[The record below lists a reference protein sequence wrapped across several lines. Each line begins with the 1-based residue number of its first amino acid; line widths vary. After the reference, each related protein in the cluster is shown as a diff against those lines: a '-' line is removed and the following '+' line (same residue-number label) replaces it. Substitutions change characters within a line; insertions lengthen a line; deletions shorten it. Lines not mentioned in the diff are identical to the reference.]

1 MIPRRR
7 VSRMTYSDLPLFAGL
22 GYAAAAAAQ
31 PDRFA
36 AAVGVEDYDITERRS
51 GAQGGSPAANRAVR
65 PTKQQQRDA
74 VLAAVLR
81 AGEDG
86 LTLRELAA
94 RWEMPMHAISGRF
107 SELKAMGLICRHLW
121 EDGKPLLREGCGVW
135 IDARLACRDQRREET
150 WR

>member
-1 MIPRRR
+1 MIPSRR
-7 VSRMTYSDLPLFAGL
+7 VPRVTYSDLPLFAGL

-31 PDRFA
+31 PDRVA
-36 AAVGVEDYDITERRS
+36 AATGVEDYDISERRAR
-51 GAQGGSPAANRAVR
+51 GQGGSEAANRAAA

-94 RWEMPMHAISGRF
+94 HWEVPMHTISGRF
-107 SELKAMGLICRHLW
+107 SELRALGMICRHLW